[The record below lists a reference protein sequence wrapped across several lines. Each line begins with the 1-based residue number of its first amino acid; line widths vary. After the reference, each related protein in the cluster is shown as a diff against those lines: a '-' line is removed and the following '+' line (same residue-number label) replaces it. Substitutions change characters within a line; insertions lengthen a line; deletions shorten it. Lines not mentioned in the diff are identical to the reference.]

1 MNPRFFSLAL
11 LALFLLPETLHATP
25 VFLENVSESGGWYD
39 CNKKTKWKW
48 GSGSMTD
55 RPSGYYSPDN
65 PVDSQLCWAAA
76 ASNVLQWWQNTRSD
90 LSPTTPNGKS
100 STYGNMPEACQ
111 LRIYQTLATSWTDKG
126 GSVEQAYNWWFNGGM
141 LPSAFYGTDSTI
153 RDNPS
158 SEGGYWKELNL
169 TVTYD
174 KWGTPDNTPLFNS
187 YTFWEGDTRDGI
199 YSVLKNSINNNWGT
213 TLSIGEYGTGH
224 AITMWGYDMDA
235 DGNLIIYLTDSD
247 DYALGMF
254 RQKVIVDDEKHIY
267 LTSVDGENNVYGYN
281 YGEAGLTGTR
291 LGELQSFTAPLG
303 DLRIPEPGTGILSLC
318 GVFLAVSR
326 RRRILR

>member
-1 MNPRFFSLAL
+1 
-11 LALFLLPETLHATP
+11 
-25 VFLENVSESGGWYD
+25 
-39 CNKKTKWKW
+39 
-48 GSGSMTD
+48 
-55 RPSGYYSPDN
+55 
-65 PVDSQLCWAAA
+65 
-76 ASNVLQWWQNTRSD
+76 
-90 LSPTTPNGKS
+90 
-100 STYGNMPEACQ
+100 
-111 LRIYQTLATSWTDKG
+111 
-126 GSVEQAYNWWFNGGM
+126 M

-174 KWGTPDNTPLFNS
+174 KWGAPDNTPLFNS

-213 TLSIGEYGTGH
+213 TLSIGQYGTGH

-281 YGEAGLTGTR
+281 YDEAALTGTR

-318 GVFLAVSR
+318 GVFLTVSR